1 MDAAQQARA
10 RKKEELLRQ
19 LAELSIEEQVEQ
31 GVFLGT
37 PHYSVIERAAVTLG
51 RELSRQ
57 AQERAAREVAA
68 NYPPEVA
75 CPTCRSPCEI
85 QTEKRQVTSIDGP
98 VELTET
104 VAYCHKCRRSFFPSA
119 GRHGDGWP
127 GSHSGTDA
135 CGDPS
140 GGGGASV

>member
-10 RKKEELLRQ
+10 KKKEELLRQ

-51 RELSRQ
+51 RQLSRQ

-68 NYPPEVA
+68 NSPPEVG
-75 CPTCRSPCEI
+75 CPMCGAPCRAD
-85 QTEKRQVTSIDGP
+85 TEKRQVTSIDGP

-104 VAYCHKCRRSFFPSA
+104 VAHCHRCRRSFFPSA
-119 GRHGDGWP
+119 GRDGDG
-127 GSHSGTDA
+127 
-135 CGDPS
+135 
-140 GGGGASV
+140 

>member
-10 RKKEELLRQ
+10 KKKEELLRQ

-51 RELSRQ
+51 RQLSHQ

-68 NYPPEVA
+68 NCPPEVA
-75 CPTCRSPCEI
+75 CPDCGVLCPTD
-85 QTEKRQVTSIDGP
+85 TEKRQVTSIDGP

-104 VAYCHKCRRSFFPSA
+104 IAYCHRCRRSFFPSA
-119 GRHGDGWP
+119 GRHGDG
-127 GSHSGTDA
+127 
-135 CGDPS
+135 
-140 GGGGASV
+140 

>member
-10 RKKEELLRQ
+10 RKKGELLRQ

-57 AQERAAREVAA
+57 TQERAAREVAA
-68 NYPPEVA
+68 ICPPKAA
-75 CPTCRSPCEI
+75 CPACQAPCEI
-85 QTEKRQVTSIDGP
+85 QAERRQVTSIDGP

-104 VAYCHKCRRSFFPSA
+104 VAYCDQCRRSFFPSA
-119 GRHGDGWP
+119 GRHGDGRS

-140 GGGGASV
+140 GGGSTFV